1 MRKEQIMV
9 NRGETEKLDVR
20 KRTMKALKKAVEK
33 LCPLES
39 KVEIQEMRKNNGI
52 VKLGMVID
60 GKGKMINPII
70 YLEPYLERIEAG
82 DSSVE
87 EMAKSIIA
95 VYPNPYRGE
104 ADMGSIVQD
113 VESVKEKMI
122 FQLVSLERNQE
133 MLSHMP
139 YRRIGE
145 DLAVIYA
152 LLWKIDCSGMMTV
165 KVNQEHRKLW
175 GMSEEELWE
184 LAKVN
189 TPRLFPVEMKS
200 IEDVMCDLFRK
211 QLEAEGIVLDEKVM
225 DELFNPNKWQTE
237 VKESHNLQMYVLS
250 NQYGA
255 WGASA
260 ILYPGVLRK
269 AAKKLGGDLLI
280 LPSSIHEVILVRH
293 ENMGE
298 YDKIAEFVK
307 EINQK
312 EVLPEDVLSD
322 SVYWYKE
329 KDGSFCRIAGY
340 CGKDAGC
347 M

>member
-1 MRKEQIMV
+1 MRKEIMV

-20 KRTMKALKKAVEK
+20 KRKIEALKKAVEK
-33 LCPLES
+33 LCPVES

-70 YLEPYLERIEAG
+70 YLEPYLERIEEG

-113 VESVKEKMI
+113 VELVKEKMI

-139 YRRIGE
+139 YRRIGD

-152 LLWKIDCSGMMTV
+152 LLWKKDCSAMMTV
-165 KVNQEHRKLW
+165 KVNQEHRKFW

-200 IEDVMCDLFRK
+200 IEDVMCDLLRK
-211 QLEAEGIVLDEKVM
+211 QLEAEEIVLDEKVM
-225 DELFNPNKWQTE
+225 DELFNPNKWQTD
-237 VKESHNLQMYVLS
+237 VKENHNLQMYVLS

-280 LPSSIHEVILVRH
+280 LPSSIHEVLFMRR
-293 ENMGE
+293 ENIPE
-298 YDKIAEFVK
+298 YHVLAEVVK
-307 EINQK
+307 EVNKK
-312 EVLPEDVLSD
+312 EVLPEEVLSD
-322 SVYWYKE
+322 SLYLYSG
-329 KDGSFCRIAGY
+329 KDDSFCRVVDLSKA
-340 CGKDAGC
+340 
-347 M
+347 

>member
-1 MRKEQIMV
+1 MRKEIMV

-20 KRTMKALKKAVEK
+20 KRKIEALKKAVEK
-33 LCPLES
+33 LCPVES

-70 YLEPYLERIEAG
+70 YLEPYLERIEEG

-113 VESVKEKMI
+113 VELVKEKMI

-139 YRRIGE
+139 YRRIGD

-152 LLWKIDCSGMMTV
+152 LLWKKDCSAMMTV
-165 KVNQEHRKLW
+165 KVNQEHRKFW

-200 IEDVMCDLFRK
+200 IEDVMCDLLRK
-211 QLEAEGIVLDEKVM
+211 QLEAEEIVLDEKVM
-225 DELFNPNKWQTE
+225 DELFNPNKWQTD
-237 VKESHNLQMYVLS
+237 VKENHNLQMYVLS

-280 LPSSIHEVILVRH
+280 LPSSIHEVLFMRRENIPEYHVLAEVVR
-293 ENMGE
+293 EVN
-298 YDKIAEFVK
+298 K
-307 EINQK
+307 K
-312 EVLPEDVLSD
+312 EVLPEEVLSD
-322 SVYWYKE
+322 SLYLYSG
-329 KDGSFCRIAGY
+329 KDDSFCRVVDLSKA
-340 CGKDAGC
+340 
-347 M
+347 